1 MRLSL
6 DAIVRAVGGELLRSG
21 GVQSASQADGE
32 VLSSVIT
39 DSRRASPGSLFVA
52 VPGERVDGHDFAAD
66 AVASGAAAILAQR
79 NPFDGSPPVPVIL
92 VRESVSA
99 LGRLAHAWRALAGS
113 REDGPHVVG
122 VTGTA
127 GKTTV
132 KELLAQVLGRVG
144 RTARNHLNLNNQIGL
159 PLSMLATDGAER
171 FWVMEAGI
179 SLPGDMD
186 ELGAMLEPDLA
197 LVLNVGSG
205 HTQGLGD
212 RGVAHYKAR
221 LFAHLAPG
229 GIAMVSADYPDLV
242 REARGVHP
250 ELVFFSACGRQV
262 EYRSAY
268 VRPTG
273 ETSGLFRLWLDGE
286 SVDVEAPFRGTF
298 GAENVIAVAAAAHRL
313 GASTGE
319 ISEGLCRAAL
329 PTQRFACSR
338 VGSWLV
344 IDDSYNANPLSTVR
358 MLEAAT
364 EMAAGLETQAGRF
377 APLVCVLGEMRELGN
392 VAQIEHKRLGEIL
405 AELRV
410 RAVFWKGG
418 HCEDIEAG
426 LRQGRYEGLFMPV
439 AGEESFLAGLEGLAS
454 EGARG
459 GVILFKGSRANH
471 LEDLVNAFQDRVK
484 REKRAPFAAF
494 SQTDIQNC
502 GDRPDAV

>member
-1 MRLSL
+1 
-6 DAIVRAVGGELLRSG
+6 
-21 GVQSASQADGE
+21 
-32 VLSSVIT
+32 
-39 DSRRASPGSLFVA
+39 
-52 VPGERVDGHDFAAD
+52 
-66 AVASGAAAILAQR
+66 
-79 NPFDGSPPVPVIL
+79 
-92 VRESVSA
+92 
-99 LGRLAHAWRALAGS
+99 
-113 REDGPHVVG
+113 
-122 VTGTA
+122 
-127 GKTTV
+127 
-132 KELLAQVLGRVG
+132 
-144 RTARNHLNLNNQIGL
+144 
-159 PLSMLATDGAER
+159 MLATDGAER

-313 GASTGE
+313 GASSGE